1 LLGDKSHDWDNPEGA
16 VVKMLDGK
24 VALVTGGGSGI
35 GGASALEFAT
45 QGAKVV
51 VADYA
56 AEGGERTVAVIR
68 DKVGEATFVQLD
80 VSNPAQVQALIRKV
94 VDTYGRLDCAHNNAG
109 IQGLIGP
116 LADCTVENW
125 NHVIATNLTGVWLCM
140 KYEIPQMLKQGGG
153 AIVNTA
159 SVAGLEGIVGLSA
172 YCSSKH
178 GVVALTKVGAKDY
191 GKSGIRI
198 NAVCPGPIDTPMLQ
212 SLAEV
217 SAGTVQNVTDATPMG
232 RNGKPEEV
240 ARVAVWLCSDA
251 ASYVTG
257 VAMPVDGG
265 FVA

>member
-1 LLGDKSHDWDNPEGA
+1 MD
-16 VVKMLDGK
+16 KMLDGK
-24 VALVTGGGSGI
+24 VALVTGGGSGM
-35 GGASALEFAT
+35 GRASALEFAAH
-45 QGAKVV
+45 GAKVV
-51 VADYA
+51 VADYV

-68 DKVGEATFVQLD
+68 DKGGEATFVQAD
-80 VSNPAQVQALIRKV
+80 VSNPAQVQALIKKV

-109 IQGLIGP
+109 IEGLIGP

-125 NHVIATNLTGVWLCM
+125 NRIIATNLTGVWLCM

-159 SVAGLEGIVGLSA
+159 SAAGLEGIVGLSA

-178 GVVALTKVGAKDY
+178 GVVALTKAGAKDY
-191 GKSGIRI
+191 AKTGIRV
-198 NAVCPGPIDTPMLQ
+198 NAVCPGPIDTPMLERI
-212 SLAEV
+212 ADV
-217 SAGTVQNVTDATPMG
+217 SAATIQNAGDSTPMG

>member
-1 LLGDKSHDWDNPEGA
+1 MD
-16 VVKMLDGK
+16 KMLDGK
-24 VALVTGGGSGI
+24 VALVTGGGSGM
-35 GGASALEFAT
+35 GRASALEFAA

-51 VADYA
+51 VADYV
-56 AEGGERTVAVIR
+56 AEGGERTVAVLR
-68 DKVGEATFVQLD
+68 DKGGEATFVQAD
-80 VSNPAQVQALIRKV
+80 VSNPTQVQALIKKV

-109 IQGLIGP
+109 IEGLIGP
-116 LADCTVENW
+116 LAECTVENW
-125 NHVIATNLTGVWLCM
+125 NRIIATNLTGVWLCM

-159 SVAGLEGIVGLSA
+159 SAAGLEGIVGLAA

-191 GKSGIRI
+191 AKTGIRV
-198 NAVCPGPIDTPMLQ
+198 NAVCPGPIDTPMLERI
-212 SLAEV
+212 ADV
-217 SAGTVQNVTDATPMG
+217 SAATIQNAGDSTPMG